1 MDIVVQLRSDLA
13 QIMNR
18 RPGALRAAA
27 AESDD
32 AARLAAALARFDA
45 ELAPQHP
52 GVGDPQLARWF
63 VVHCG
68 DRDAQSC
75 EELAAAL
82 REAGVDAYLKPDAEP
97 ASPPGAA

>member
-18 RPGALRAAA
+18 GRGALAA
-27 AESDD
+27 SDD
-32 AARLAAALARFDA
+32 AARLAAALARFHVD
-45 ELAPQHP
+45 LTPQHP
-52 GVGDPQLARWF
+52 GASDPQLARWF

-75 EELAAAL
+75 EELASAL
-82 REAGVDAYLKPDAEP
+82 RHAGVDAYLKPDAEP